1 MVCFILINYMAYT
14 YDTSSYEEKFMMLG
28 SSKVF
33 TLDSTTKN
41 YKKLTCT
48 EFTSHVYDM
57 DRYYIGGIP
66 MVAHRMS
73 NGRSAIRI
81 IDVTRIFGLHGTFST
96 SNNEKT
102 TLNGC
107 SVLVAGNG
115 RNDYILSLQKLN
127 QTSTVP
133 SSSFT
138 DFSGFTWLLDTNKS
152 LAVVTTTQQP
162 ISFKKFMFGNK
173 LLICGEYNDGFS
185 PVARIDSTVV

>member
-1 MVCFILINYMAYT
+1 MAYT
-14 YDTSSYEEKFMMLG
+14 YDISSYEEKFMMLG
-28 SSKVF
+28 SSKIF
-33 TLDSTTKN
+33 TLDSITKN

-48 EFTSHVYDM
+48 EFTSHVYDT
-57 DRYYIGGIP
+57 DRYPIGGIP

-81 IDVTRIFGLHGTFST
+81 IDVTTIFGLHGTFST

-133 SSSFT
+133 PSSFT